1 MTRIH
6 AIDRRFYRG
15 TYDAEEIL
23 GEFATIA
30 RDEISLKVLTDALI
44 EAVQES
50 LHPEH
55 VSVWLRETSKY

>member
-15 TYDAEEIL
+15 KYDAEKIL